1 MVLQLN
7 SFCFCRLT
15 AGMSCGHSRELS
27 PTDNDNPI
35 RQEWD
40 VKQDNFTNTLWNG
53 HSRLYRQLHAVLGGG
68 QAKRQVRVETCAER
82 PGYTVGSLFAER
94 RCSYR
99 PSRGRRVKGWRI
111 ARYPCGSPL
120 RVPAW
125 VPCKGQRGSATDA
138 GRARRRSPALD
149 MALEGDNLRADGKT
163 DTSPQDY

>member
-1 MVLQLN
+1 LQEAISRLSELLIQVVFVHIENLHSEIMVLQLN

-68 QAKRQVRVETCAER
+68 QAEQQV
-82 PGYTVGSLFAER
+82 S
-94 RCSYR
+94 
-99 PSRGRRVKGWRI
+99 
-111 ARYPCGSPL
+111 
-120 RVPAW
+120 
-125 VPCKGQRGSATDA
+125 Q
-138 GRARRRSPALD
+138 
-149 MALEGDNLRADGKT
+149 
-163 DTSPQDY
+163 